1 MFKSLNKVEKAC
13 LIIGIV
19 ESVAG
24 FSMAMIAHHKL
35 MKQADETLERLRQD
49 NETLKETFGDLEE

>member
-13 LIIGIV
+13 LIIGVV

-24 FSMAMIAHHKL
+24 FGMAMIAHHKL
-35 MKQADETLERLRQD
+35 MKQMEETTERMRKD
-49 NETLKETFGDLEE
+49 NETLKETFGDLED